1 MELFLA
7 RFSGKQ
13 MMFLSH
19 VCIFCSLAFP
29 FPRDRAVPSDLPMNM
44 DGNNELLLV
53 TGRLGVGVVDSSV
66 LCCTAEGVLCSLYY
80 MYTV

>member
-1 MELFLA
+1 MEVFLA

-19 VCIFCSLAFP
+19 VCIFGSLAFP
-29 FPRDRAVPSDLPMNM
+29 FPRDRAVASDLPMNM

-80 MYTV
+80 MCTV